1 MVGKRTTRSY
11 TFKQYQLQQEQQ
23 SSSKSE
29 ELPLFH
35 SDLSNFNPAL
45 ANMYEGMTSI
55 ALYLQATNSPI
66 LSPLLNIRTQLEQYV
81 NNLVLADWIAR
92 STPSPVLKPPTPD
105 IPSVSFSPDDAIF
118 SALESLDRQAELNC
132 SLLEQLSPLCSQ
144 VLELKTALAAC
155 QASLATCE
163 AENIR
168 LDNCLRAS
176 KDSGASGAIATTT
189 RGPARLYIGNLPF
202 QAGSDE
208 LRAFFLQHGPVT
220 DAKVIMDKDSCQSRG
235 FGFVTLPSMDIAHS
249 VLKSSAG
256 QPLCGKVPRCTV
268 INDNNGYCSDS
279 YGYGGYDF
287 SVDLSVSGPP
297 QQRGD
302 C

>member
-1 MVGKRTTRSY
+1 M
-11 TFKQYQLQQEQQ
+11 
-23 SSSKSE
+23 
-29 ELPLFH
+29 
-35 SDLSNFNPAL
+35 
-45 ANMYEGMTSI
+45 
-55 ALYLQATNSPI
+55 
-66 LSPLLNIRTQLEQYV
+66 
-81 NNLVLADWIAR
+81 LADWIAR
-92 STPSPVLKPPTPD
+92 STPSLVFKPPTPD

-176 KDSGASGAIATTT
+176 KDSGASGAIATST
-189 RGPARLYIGNLPF
+189 RGPAKLYIGNLPF

-208 LRAFFLQHGPVT
+208 LRAFFLQYGPVT
-220 DAKVIMDKDSCQSRG
+220 DAKVIMDRDSPGKSRG

-256 QPLCGKVPRCTV
+256 QSLFGTVPRCTV

-287 SVDLSVSGPP
+287 SVDLLAISVSGPP